1 MFYRHLLRPLTFA
14 ATRHDPELAHHAALT
29 LLASISRSPPIL
41 RRLQRTLALTHP
53 ALQRTIAGIAFPNP
67 VGLAA
72 GYDKDGTALPALA
85 ALGFGHIEVG
95 TVTWHAQ
102 PGNPRPRLFRLPHS
116 HALINRMGFNNAGAL
131 ALREQL
137 QATSPLPLPLGI
149 SIGKSR
155 RTPLEHAL
163 ADYRASYI
171 ALAPYADY
179 IAINVSSPNTPGLR
193 NLQARDQLEQLLSAL
208 HTAAHQPVP
217 LFVKLA
223 PDLAEHDLLDLLDV
237 CLHHHV
243 AAVIATN
250 TTLSRDNLHPA
261 DQHLAHQAG
270 GLSGAPLTAR
280 ALQMVQFIV
289 RETGGTL
296 PVVGVGGIL
305 SPNDALHMLDAGATL
320 IQLYTG
326 LIYHGPLLVS
336 EINRALLERIPR

>member
-1 MFYRHLLRPLTFA
+1 MLYRHMLRPLAFA

-29 LLASISRSPPIL
+29 LLAGISHSPPVL
-41 RRLQRTLALTHP
+41 RRLYRTIPPDHP
-53 ALQRTIAGIAFPNP
+53 ALHRTIAGIRFANP

-85 ALGFGHIEVG
+85 TLGFGHIEVG

-116 HALINRMGFNNAGAL
+116 RALINRMGFNNGGAL

-137 QATSPLPLPLGI
+137 QATPPLPLPLGI

-155 RTPLEHAL
+155 RTPLAHAL
-163 ADYRASYI
+163 ADYRASY
-171 ALAPYADY
+171 ATLAPYADY

-193 NLQARDQLEQLLSAL
+193 SLQARDQLVQLLDAL
-208 HTAAHQPVP
+208 HAAARQPVP

-223 PDLAEHDLLDLLDV
+223 PDLADAALLDLLDV

-250 TTLSRDNLHPA
+250 TTLSRAKLHPA
-261 DQHLAHQAG
+261 DQHLAAEAG
-270 GLSGAPLTAR
+270 GLSGAPLTAHTQR
-280 ALQMVQFIV
+280 MVQFIV
-289 RETGGTL
+289 RETNGSL
-296 PVVGVGGIL
+296 PIIGVGGIL
-305 SPNDALHMLDAGATL
+305 SPDDALRLIDAGATL
-320 IQLYTG
+320 VQLYTG
-326 LIYHGPLLVS
+326 LVYSGPLLVRQ
-336 EINRALLERIPR
+336 INRALRERIAQ